1 MRRKSVHIQIKSAGP
16 DGGLEEGQFIGYA
29 SVFDNVDLYGDV
41 VRKGAFTRTLEE
53 WKAKAETALI
63 PLLFGHDTTDPNNN
77 IGHVISAEE
86 DDHGLLVKCQIDL
99 EGGNGPQVYRLVKGR
114 RLSEMSFAYDVQDG
128 GFEKSGADEFYE
140 IRDADL
146 FEVSLVPIG
155 ANRETELLEVKS
167 LAEKTLHLAQDVKSG
182 RTLSAKNEDL
192 LKEAQ
197 TMISEAANSIASV
210 LSAVAEGGSGKT
222 EASGGKSAKED
233 EEPRGVKSPEEPAT
247 LSSVDALLAVL
258 DAELVELG

>member
-1 MRRKSVHIQIKSAGP
+1 MHKRKAFSLQVKAAGP
-16 DGGLEEGQFIGYA
+16 DGGLEEGQFTGYA

-41 VRKGAFTRTLEE
+41 VRKGAFTRTLAE
-53 WKAKAETALI
+53 WAAKAETALI

-155 ANRETELLEVKS
+155 ANRETELLEVKRP
-167 LAEKTLHLAQDVKSG
+167 AEIKSG
-182 RTLSAKNEDL
+182 RTISARNEGIL
-192 LKEAQ
+192 QEAQ
-197 TMISEAANSIASV
+197 TKISEAAEAIASV
-210 LSAVAEGGSGKT
+210 LSAVAEGDSGKD
-222 EASGGKSAKED
+222 EASGGKSAKTD
-233 EEPRGVKSPEEPAT
+233 EEPRGAKSAEEPASRT
-247 LSSVDALLAVL
+247 SVDAMLAIIE
-258 DAELVELG
+258 AELVELD